1 MGSREDFL
9 NFLER
14 LDEEIEKAPTQ
25 YRTGLKKF
33 FGEVVLHAH
42 FSTKHILSQVDL
54 PALRVAYCKLHPLL
68 SGDFKEI
75 VETVWRNAREEK
87 SEVMV
92 YG

>member
-1 MGSREDFL
+1 MESREDFL
-9 NFLER
+9 NFRER

-42 FSTKHILSQVDL
+42 FTTRHLLRQVDL

-68 SGDFKEI
+68 SGDFKKI
-75 VETVWRNAREEK
+75 VETVWRNARKEK

>member
-1 MGSREDFL
+1 L

-25 YRTGLKKF
+25 HRTGLKKF
-33 FGEVVLHAH
+33 FGEVILHAH
-42 FSTKHILSQVDL
+42 FTTRHLLKQVDL

-75 VETVWRNAREEK
+75 VETVWRNARNQVE
-87 SEVMV
+87 SEVV
-92 YG
+92 VT